1 MSLDWHVYYIDS
13 EDIISVK
20 TGKMKDLLSEYLY
33 ICTTLAITNRIT
45 TASSIHLYL

>member
-1 MSLDWHVYYIDS
+1 MCTVDS
-13 EDIISVK
+13 EDVVTVK

-33 ICTTLAITNRIT
+33 MCTTLAITNCIT